1 MVRDDNKTDG
11 WLAPGEIAKKI
22 NIPESSLRRYMDLF
36 SEFLISRPVGRGRKY
51 NLETVGVLERIA
63 GMYREG
69 YTTTEIKDTLAI
81 DVPMTIDVQPEQVSP
96 PMVITPE
103 MIMQVFQNIATNME
117 NLSTRIEELSN
128 KVGEVPELKKEISNL
143 RNDLKIADEMRE
155 KVVADRENYVR
166 EREKLVEEHEKTLVE
181 RDKKLVEEMRR
192 LLEAR
197 QDNKPW
203 WKFW

>member
-1 MVRDDNKTDG
+1 MVRGDDKTVG

-63 GMYREG
+63 DMYREG
-69 YTTTEIKDTLAI
+69 YTTTEIKDALAI

-96 PMVITPE
+96 LVINPE

-117 NLSTRIEELSN
+117 NLSLRIEELSN
-128 KVGEVPELKKEISNL
+128 KVGEVPELKKEILNL
-143 RNDLKIADEMRE
+143 RNDLKVTEEMRE

-166 EREKLVEEHEKTLVE
+166 EREKLVAEQEKTLVE

-197 QDNKPW
+197 QDRNPW